1 MKILHRQILKDFLGP
16 FLLAICVMTIILL
29 MDKIFLLID
38 LLIRKG
44 VNFWVVSE
52 LMLYSLPFVISFSV
66 PIGVLIASVMVFGR
80 ITHDNE
86 LTAIRSAGINPL
98 KLFVPLVILIGLVT
112 TWMVFFNGYILP
124 EATHRARNLLT
135 DIAQKKPSV
144 RIYEG
149 VFLEDF
155 PGYIIYF
162 GSIDD
167 RTGNVSDITIWQ
179 QKGHGEPP
187 ILMKAKSGRISTS
200 PDEQYFVIE
209 LDSGEISELV
219 EAEKYRH
226 LSFTKH
232 ELNLEIDLEFIR
244 RERKYRTNRELL
256 LNALYQRLKNV
267 RKELH
272 NFNKE
277 IKELKTATIDEVRKY
292 HLEDLQAKVRNRHN
306 EYNKLASEIEKRY
319 ALAFSC
325 LIFLFFGAGLGMLL
339 KRGGLGAGFVIG
351 LLFFAGYYILF
362 IWGEEMAQ
370 TGILPP
376 FISIWFANLTLVPI
390 SWEILNYVSQEKL
403 LTHRLLQFFKKA

>member
-1 MKILHRQILKDFLGP
+1 
-16 FLLAICVMTIILL
+16 MTIILL

-80 ITHDNE
+80 LTHDNE

-98 KLFVPLVILIGLVT
+98 KLFVPLVGLIGFVT
-112 TWMVFFNGYILP
+112 IWMVFFNGYILP

-167 RTGNVSDITIWQ
+167 RTGNVSDVTIWQ

-187 ILMKAKSGRISTS
+187 ILIKAKSGRISSS
-200 PDEQYFVIE
+200 PDERYFVIA
-209 LDSGEISELV
+209 LDNGEISELV
-219 EAEKYRH
+219 EAGKYRH

-244 RERKYRTNRELL
+244 RERKYRTNRELML
-256 LNALYQRLKNV
+256 SALYQRLKNI
-267 RKELH
+267 RTELQ
-272 NFNKE
+272 NLNKE
-277 IKELKTATIDEVRKY
+277 IKELKTASHDEVRKY
-292 HLEDLQAKVRNRHN
+292 HLEDRQAKIRNRHN

-339 KRGGLGAGFVIG
+339 KRSGLGAGFVIG

-376 FISIWFANLTLVPI
+376 FISIWFANLILVPI
-390 SWEILNYVSQEKL
+390 TWEILNYVSQEKL
-403 LTHRLLQFFKKA
+403 LTQRFLQLFMKAEA